1 MRFLVKCDICNKEF
15 KCDVMRLPKQIVLVE
30 GLDMCDNCRFEYNKR
45 LKKLIKQLQE
55 EKFVLQSNKTSQEII
70 G

>member
-15 KCDVMRLPKQIVLVE
+15 KCDEMRLPKQIVLVE

-45 LKKLIKQLQE
+45 LKKLIKQLQK
-55 EKFVLQSNKTSQEII
+55 EKFVLQSNKTSQEIT